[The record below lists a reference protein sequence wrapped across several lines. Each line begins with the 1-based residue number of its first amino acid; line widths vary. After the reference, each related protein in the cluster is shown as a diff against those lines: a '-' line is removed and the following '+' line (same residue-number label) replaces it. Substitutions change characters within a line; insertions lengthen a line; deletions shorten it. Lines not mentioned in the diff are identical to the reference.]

1 VEHGAELGQAFVESG
16 TVMARRRSFASAI
29 MFCAFSAV
37 TVAAVVISAAVVY
50 GALGQAALATALGLV
65 AFVQLSIL
73 IGNQRRVRAGAAALD
88 PLAHE
93 PDMTEWDETAVRD
106 QSVDDP
112 VDGREEPG
120 LDDMSTQSPATAEE
134 DEATGEATS
143 ETVSETTSE
152 PPGQTAREPSHA
164 AEPATG
170 IDLLDHGKLD
180 LQLEPVVELTE
191 TRTVYYR
198 SNLALTRQDGS
209 RVGPYL
215 LSLSAESGG
224 FAPVLDLALFRRV
237 CPVIRHLKSRSR
249 RPGVFCPLS
258 PQSFAE
264 RGVLDELV
272 DFLRVNQ
279 DAAGG
284 MVIEI
289 SQSDLAGLSPAGM
302 EGLAYLAELGA
313 TLSLS
318 EARLEGPDPAT
329 LVLLGFRFFDIDTA
343 ALASVHGWEAFD
355 EDGEICS
362 LARRAEEA
370 GLTVIAANVARSED
384 LERVRP
390 FARLAR
396 GSLFSPPRVVRR
408 DIADVPARA
417 AAA

>member
-1 VEHGAELGQAFVESG
+1 
-16 TVMARRRSFASAI
+16 MATARSFVSAVVFSA
-29 MFCAFSAV
+29 FCAV
-37 TVAAVVISAAVVY
+37 TVAAMGISAAVVY
-50 GALGQAALATALGLV
+50 GTLGLPALAAALGLV
-65 AFVQLSIL
+65 ALVQLTIL
-73 IGNQRRVRAGAAALD
+73 IGNRRRMAAVAAASD
-88 PLAHE
+88 PLVHE
-93 PDMTEWDETAVRD
+93 PEMTEWDEAVGRD
-106 QSVDDP
+106 QPVDDP
-112 VDGREEPG
+112 VDMGEEPG
-120 LDDMSTQSPATAEE
+120 VDDMKPQAPAAAEE
-134 DEATGEATS
+134 DEVASGATN
-143 ETVSETTSE
+143 ETVSE
-152 PPGQTAREPSHA
+152 PPGQTAREFSHA

-170 IDLLDHGKLD
+170 IDFLDDGRLD

-215 LSLSAESGG
+215 LSLSAERGG

-264 RGVLDELV
+264 RSVLDELV

-329 LVLLGFRFFDIDTA
+329 LVLLGFRFFDLDIA
-343 ALASVHGWEAFD
+343 ALASIHGWEAFD
-355 EDGEICS
+355 EGGEICR
-362 LARRAEEA
+362 LAQRAEEA
-370 GLTVIAANVARSED
+370 GLTVMAANVVRSEE

-408 DIADVPARA
+408 DIADVPSQA

>member
-1 VEHGAELGQAFVESG
+1 MFSAF
-16 TVMARRRSFASAI
+16 
-29 MFCAFSAV
+29 CAV
-37 TVAAVVISAAVVY
+37 TVSAMGISAAVVY
-50 GALGQAALATALGLV
+50 GALGQAALAAALGLV
-65 AFVQLSIL
+65 ALVQLSIL
-73 IGNQRRVRAGAAALD
+73 IGNQRRNRAGTAVSD

-93 PDMTEWDETAVRD
+93 PDMSDWDATAGSD
-106 QSVDDP
+106 QLVDDP
-112 VDGREEPG
+112 VDGREEPD
-120 LDDMSTQSPATAEE
+120 LDDMRPHSPATAEKN
-134 DEATGEATS
+134 EATGEATS
-143 ETVSETTSE
+143 ETVSA
-152 PPGQTAREPSHA
+152 PPGQTACEPGHA
-164 AEPATG
+164 AESATG
-170 IDLLDHGKLD
+170 IDLLDHGRLD

-209 RVGPYL
+209 RLGPYL
-215 LSLSAESGG
+215 LSLSAERGG
-224 FAPVLDLALFRRV
+224 FAPALDLALFRRV

-329 LVLLGFRFFDIDTA
+329 LVLLGFRFFDLDIA
-343 ALASVHGWEAFD
+343 ALAGMHGWEAFD
-355 EDGEICS
+355 EDGEIFS

-370 GLTVIAANVARSED
+370 GLTVIAANVVRSEE

-408 DIADVPARA
+408 DLADVPSQA